1 MKKPVKKAAAARKK
15 SKPRR
20 KAKTPESGRSWL
32 AVCAWL
38 FTVSGVALLVYL
50 IVLDSQ
56 VREKFDGRK
65 WELPARVYAQP
76 LELYVG
82 QQLTPADLRE
92 ELKALDYQL
101 VSRVVKPGQWREQ
114 GDEFVLYAR
123 GFAIVDDVEPARL
136 LQARLTDSQIVSLTS
151 ASRQPQTFA
160 RLEPPQI
167 GGIYPRQ
174 QEDREL
180 VQLSEVP
187 ALLGET
193 LIAVEDRSFVDHWGV
208 SPRAIA
214 RAAWV
219 NAQSGRVVQG
229 GSTLTQQLVKNFYLD
244 QSRRLSRKL
253 LEAAMALILEVR
265 YSKAEILETYINEIY
280 LGQSG
285 PRAIHGF
292 GLAARHYFR
301 RPLQQL
307 DTHEL
312 ALLVGLVKGASYYNP
327 WRNTERALERR
338 NLVIDVMQQQG
349 LIDADEAVRNK
360 RKALGVVDM
369 GQRQLHAYP
378 AFIDLLKRQLLAD
391 YSAETL
397 SSEGLSIYSTL
408 SLRAQR
414 HAERALAERLV
425 KLEAGYGVSKLQGA
439 VALAAIGSGEVE
451 ALVGD
456 RSTQFSGFNRALNA
470 RRPIGSLAKPAV
482 YLTALKQGYHL
493 ASHISDGP
501 VVVAGPDGEHWK
513 PLNFDR
519 QAHGDVLMIDA
530 LVHSYNQATARLG
543 MMVGLPAVAETLVQL
558 GVEGSIQQVPSMLLG
573 SISLT
578 PFEVLK
584 VYHTLANDGV
594 RTPMR
599 AIRQV
604 VGAEGMSLNRY
615 PLKIEQTLAP
625 ELVHLTQFAMQS
637 VMREGTGRSIYEAL
651 PSDLLLAGKTGTTN
665 DQRDS
670 WFAGFSGQHLAV
682 VWLGRDDNGMTPLT
696 GSSGALHV
704 WRDIFIRLPTEGLA
718 FPALSTLDYLW
729 VDSKSGAVSGENC
742 RGSRWLPFVQTARPS
757 EKVSCERRQ
766 NPLYH
771 WLSKW
776 W

>member
-1 MKKPVKKAAAARKK
+1 MKRPIKKVTAARKNP
-15 SKPRR
+15 KPKHKKTAPGRR
-20 KAKTPESGRSWL
+20 FWL
-32 AVCAWL
+32 RVGAWL
-38 FTVSGVALLVYL
+38 FAATCVALLVCL
-50 IVLDSQ
+50 AVLDRQ
-56 VREKFDGRK
+56 VRQKFDGRK

-82 QQLTPADLRE
+82 QQLTQTDLRD
-92 ELKALDYQL
+92 ELKALDYKL
-101 VSRVVKPGQWREQ
+101 GLRVAQPGHWREQ
-114 GDEFVLYAR
+114 GDEFEFYAR
-123 GFAIVDDVEPARL
+123 GFAIADDVEPARAL
-136 LQARLTDSQIVSLTS
+136 RVRLVRSQVVSLTT
-151 ASRQPQTFA
+151 ASGQALTFA

-187 ALLGET
+187 AILGET
-193 LIAVEDRSFVDHWGV
+193 LIAVEDRSFVNHWGV

-219 NAQSGRVVQG
+219 NTQSGRVVQG

-253 LEAAMALILEVR
+253 LEAAMALILEAH
-265 YSKAEILETYINEIY
+265 YSKAEILETYLNEVY

-285 PRAIHGF
+285 PRSIHGF

-307 DTHEL
+307 DTHEI

-327 WRNTERALERR
+327 WRNPERALQRR
-338 NLVIDVMQQQG
+338 NLVIDIMRQQG
-349 LIDADEAVRNK
+349 LIDAAEAARHQ
-360 RKALGVVDM
+360 RKALGVVDPS
-369 GQRQLHAYP
+369 QRQLHAYP
-378 AFIDLLKRQLLAD
+378 AFIDLVKRQLLAD
-391 YSAETL
+391 YTAETL
-397 SSEGLSIYSTL
+397 SSDGLSIYSTL

-414 HAERALAERLV
+414 HAETALAERLTA
-425 KLEAGYGVSKLQGA
+425 LEAAYGTSDLQGA

-456 RSTQFSGFNRALNA
+456 RNSQFSGFNRALNA
-470 RRPIGSLAKPAV
+470 RRPIGSLVKPAV
-482 YLTALKQGYHL
+482 YLTALQQGYHL
-493 ASHISDGP
+493 ASRVSDGP
-501 VVVAGPDGEHWK
+501 VVVAGPDGERWK
-513 PLNFDR
+513 PRNFDR
-519 QAHGDVLMIDA
+519 QSHGDVLLIDA

-543 MMVGLPAVAETLVQL
+543 MMVGLPAVAVTLQRL
-558 GVEGSIQQVPSMLLG
+558 GVEESITPVPSLLLG

-584 VYHTLANDGV
+584 TYHTLANDGV

-604 VGAEGMSLNRY
+604 VGTGGQRLSRY
-615 PLKIEQTLAP
+615 PLKIEQALAADK
-625 ELVHLTQFAMQS
+625 VHLTQFAMLS
-637 VMREGTGRSIYEAL
+637 VMREGTGRSVYASL
-651 PSDLLLAGKTGTTN
+651 PEDLLLAGKTGTTN

-682 VWLGRDDNGMTPLT
+682 VWLGRDDNGVTPLT
-696 GSSGALHV
+696 GSSGALRV
-704 WRDIFIRLPTEGLA
+704 WRDLFLRLPTEGLSI
-718 FPALSTLDYLW
+718 PAVDALDYLW
-729 VDSKSGAVSGENC
+729 VDSVTGAVSGENC
-742 RGSRWLPFVQTARPS
+742 RGARWLPFTQDARPT
-757 EKVSCERRQ
+757 EVADCEWRQ
-766 NPLYH
+766 NPIYH
-771 WLSKW
+771 WLRKW